1 MASTSSTLNISPLS
15 LKTRFASSR
24 DQTSFVKGLSR
35 AMISR
40 IFFSIASKSSGV
52 NGSLRKKS

>member
-1 MASTSSTLNISPLS
+1 MASTSSTLKFSPLS
-15 LKTRFASSR
+15 RNTFFASSR
-24 DQTSFVKGLSR
+24 DHTSLVNGLSR

-40 IFFSIASKSSGV
+40 IFFSMAEKSSGV

>member
-1 MASTSSTLNISPLS
+1 MVSTSSTLNISFLS
-15 LKTRFASSR
+15 RKTRLASSR
-24 DQTSFVKGLSR
+24 DMTSLVKGLSR

-40 IFFSIASKSSGV
+40 IFFSIAAKSSGV